1 MSSTSSAAIP
11 QKKWWNGLFQGLQK
25 MGRSLQLPIAV
36 LPAAGILNRLGQP
49 DVFGADGLG
58 WNNVAK
64 VFAAAGGALLDSGL
78 GLPLLFCVGVAIG
91 MAKKSDGSTA
101 LAAVTGF
108 LVYYAVLH
116 AFPVDCEGDSTFVSG
131 GTWFGTCVTDD
142 AQVTAAA
149 YQNPGVFGGIVM
161 GLMAAW
167 FWQRY
172 HRVKLVDWL
181 GFFNG
186 RRLVPIIMAF
196 VGLLFAALCAWLWQP
211 IGDGLTSFSKWL
223 VDLNWLGSGIFGVAN
238 RALLVIGLHQFLNTF
253 VWFQFGDFTKPDGTV
268 VHGDINRF
276 LAGDPTAGQF
286 TTGFFPIMMFAL
298 PAAALAIYHCAK
310 PHRRKAVGGMMVS
323 VGLTSFV
330 TGITEPIEYSFL
342 FVAPLLYA
350 IHAVLTG
357 VSMALTWALG
367 VKDGFSF
374 SAGLIDYVI
383 NWSLATKPWLIIPIG
398 LGFAVVYYVIFRFAI
413 TRFNLQ
419 TPGREPDEVEEE
431 IEKNLTK

>member
-1 MSSTSSAAIP
+1 MSAGSATAP
-11 QKKWWNGLFQGLQK
+11 QPSVWSRLFQGLQK

-36 LPAAGILNRLGQP
+36 LPAAGILNRLGQD
-49 DVFGADGLG
+49 DVFGTDGLG
-58 WNNVAK
+58 WNDVAK
-64 VFAAAGGALLDSGL
+64 VMAGAGGALLDANI

-101 LAAVTGF
+101 LAAVAGF
-108 LVYYAVLH
+108 LVYYNVLLQ
-116 AFPVDCEGDSTFVSG
+116 FPKDCEVG
-131 GTWFGTCVTDD
+131 GQVVVAGCQGADGTVTPF
-142 AQVTAAA
+142 T

-161 GLMAAW
+161 GLLAAY

-172 HRVKLVDWL
+172 HRTRLVDWL

-186 RRLVPIIMAF
+186 RRLVPIIMSF
-196 VGLLFAALCAWLWQP
+196 VAIVFAALCLWVWPP
-211 IGDGLTSFSKWL
+211 IGSALESFSDWL
-223 VDLNWLGSGIFGVAN
+223 VSLGAWGSGIFGVTN
-238 RALLVIGLHQFLNTF
+238 RALLVIGLHQFLN
-253 VWFQFGDFTKPDGTV
+253 VPIWFQLGSYTEPDGTV
-268 VHGDINRF
+268 VHGDITMF
-276 LAGDPTAGQF
+276 LAGDPNAGQF

-298 PAAALAIYHCAK
+298 PAAALAITHCAH
-310 PHRRKAVGGMMVS
+310 PHRRKEVGGLMLS

-342 FVAPLLYA
+342 FVAPALYA

-357 VSMALTWALG
+357 VSMAVTWALG

-398 LGFAVVYYVIFRFAI
+398 LGFAVVYYVLFRFAI
-413 TRFNLQ
+413 TKFDLPV
-419 TPGREPDEVEEE
+419 PGREPEDIGEQLERDNV
-431 IEKNLTK
+431 K